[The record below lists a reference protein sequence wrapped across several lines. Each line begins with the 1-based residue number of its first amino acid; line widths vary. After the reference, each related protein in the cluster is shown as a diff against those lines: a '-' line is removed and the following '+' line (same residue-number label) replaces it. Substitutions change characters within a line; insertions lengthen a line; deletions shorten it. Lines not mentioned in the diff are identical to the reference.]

1 MVCNSGK
8 RMFVSRTTIYRI
20 RKEKNDLEN
29 YDDDFA
35 YAGKTTCSISSQ
47 TTEQTTSETA
57 ETDNH
62 YEPNTFVDD
71 RFGDENDTDDTVG
84 DSDGYCDESNDCDET
99 APPGMEVDSG
109 HGSKSA
115 EYDVSRVTRA
125 IADCPLFERSSVS
138 TSASN
143 VLLMEYGMKH
153 NLTLED
159 LLKLLKLL
167 LPSPNNCPRSTY
179 LFRKLFNDYQSFT
192 YSTDYFCN
200 NCLMQVDLTPECPKC
215 KVILT
220 NRTSSFIQIP
230 MEQQLQK
237 SLASELTYVRI

>member
-1 MVCNSGK
+1 M
-8 RMFVSRTTIYRI
+8 
-20 RKEKNDLEN
+20 
-29 YDDDFA
+29 
-35 YAGKTTCSISSQ
+35 
-47 TTEQTTSETA
+47 

-62 YEPNTFVDD
+62 YEPGTFVDD
-71 RFGDENDTDDTVG
+71 KFSDKNDTDDTFS

-99 APPGMEVDSG
+99 ALPSMEVDSG
-109 HGSKSA
+109 HGSKST
-115 EYDVSRVTRA
+115 ERDVSRVTQA
-125 IADCPLFERSSVS
+125 IADCPLFESSSVS

-153 NLTLED
+153 NLTNEALED

-192 YSTDYFCN
+192 CSTDYFCN
-200 NCLMQVDLTPECPKC
+200 NCLMQVDLTLEFPKC
-215 KVILT
+215 KVLLT
-220 NRTSSFIQIP
+220 NCTPSFIQIP

-237 SLASELTYVRI
+237 ILARELTYVHI